1 MSIKAELEAATGV
14 VAKRGEGADEY
25 LQRLCDKVA
34 ELSDNDWSKISQ
46 PAKDFFNSFCDAVN
60 NNTEFPKLPEA
71 APAPVTRSRGANP
84 AAAAPAAPEQ
94 GGVFQPGDVVIVTNK
109 RNKVFEGEF
118 VEFDGDTAIVNVEGE
133 EMEFTADRT
142 ASMVLRDI
150 PAASG
155 KPEVGEEAEPQPGD
169 AVTLTTKRNVVVTGV
184 VLEIDDT
191 VVVLE
196 IDGKEAEYQRERV
209 TSIVVSVPA
218 QVEDAVAGDET
229 PQVGDTVQ
237 AVTKRNKEV
246 VGEVAELDGNVLVVK
261 VAGGG
266 EIDVDMDTAKSVKV
280 VKGSAKGEAP
290 AAPAAA
296 PATGRRTDAPA
307 APAVPEKKSKV
318 TNADNNGVSVT
329 TRMREILC
337 ADPEMAVKELEV
349 QLKKEGLTYKDATL
363 QIVFKDVTKVISLL
377 KANKHFKA

>member
-1 MSIKAELEAATGV
+1 MSMSIKAELEAATGV

-46 PAKDFFNSFCDAVN
+46 AAKDFFNSFCDAVN

-155 KPEVGEEAEPQPGD
+155 KPEVG
-169 AVTLTTKRNVVVTGV
+169 
-184 VLEIDDT
+184 
-191 VVVLE
+191 
-196 IDGKEAEYQRERV
+196 
-209 TSIVVSVPA
+209 
-218 QVEDAVAGDET
+218 
-229 PQVGDTVQ
+229 
-237 AVTKRNKEV
+237 
-246 VGEVAELDGNVLVVK
+246 
-261 VAGGG
+261 
-266 EIDVDMDTAKSVKV
+266 
-280 VKGSAKGEAP
+280 
-290 AAPAAA
+290 
-296 PATGRRTDAPA
+296 
-307 APAVPEKKSKV
+307 
-318 TNADNNGVSVT
+318 
-329 TRMREILC
+329 
-337 ADPEMAVKELEV
+337 
-349 QLKKEGLTYKDATL
+349 
-363 QIVFKDVTKVISLL
+363 
-377 KANKHFKA
+377 